1 MWHSDVA
8 DKISLRTSSGFF
20 FYSYSRFFRVQP
32 VQIHFQKK
40 RVFAICRW
48 ATITSSLNQFYLF
61 LFFRH
66 QSITKNHPDGNRRI
80 YINIFFSDVDA
91 FSLTPLPCWNTF
103 SPLRCIF
110 SLFCSFENVRSTYDT
125 FFCVLWRRSTTI
137 RLFCGKKNLRS
148 VLARDTIRSL
158 PYFPP
163 NTFFC
168 VHIIRNCFFF
178 WLSLFRALTE
188 SIGGSSGFA
197 HEDWWWRQ

>member
-1 MWHSDVA
+1 MWRSDVA
-8 DKISLRTSSGFF
+8 DKFLSERLQFF

-40 RVFAICRW
+40 E
-48 ATITSSLNQFYLF
+48 TL
-61 LFFRH
+61 
-66 QSITKNHPDGNRRI
+66 QSVDGPRLRALWINFI
-80 YINIFFSDVDA
+80 YSFFSAPVDHKEPPRWKSKNIYKY
-91 FSLTPLPCWNTF
+91 FFFWRRCFQFNPLALLKHIF
-103 SPLRCIF
+103 AVAMYF
-110 SLFCSFENVRSTYDT
+110 SLFWSFESVRSTYDT

-137 RLFCGKKNLRS
+137 RFFCEKKEYLRS